1 MRFGLLFNKTPR
13 LLYMNKDS
21 TWTLTCDVPV
31 SADTM
36 TLLSRQVK
44 RSLRLWR
51 CNCLSR
57 NYGGISLIMSL
68 YIMFLEGQLG
78 VIFLFRETMQE
89 EDLLPLQL
97 PPSLFSRTPIYFVT
111 CQAVIMNHTVN

>member
-31 SADTM
+31 SSDTM

-44 RSLRLWR
+44 RALRLWR

-57 NYGGISLIMSL
+57 NYG
-68 YIMFLEGQLG
+68 EGQLG

-111 CQAVIMNHTVN
+111 CQAVRMNHTVN